1 MTIQGFTRRLSLGRI
16 AACFFS
22 RSGSAMTFRRT
33 LPWSLLLVALLSA
46 CSPVPYQ
53 PAIQDSLQNGYRSE
67 EIAPGVFVIE
77 VRQNSRL
84 RLQLNREETL
94 AYPAAT
100 LAARQNCANMA
111 TGAARKWCY
120 RWMRACAIFSAAYRS
135 ASITRWCPALP
146 GVISATSC
154 KRHKLQTRRSKRTL
168 QKAKSENDRERWR
181 KSRTLKYTIMPLI
194 SI

>member
-1 MTIQGFTRRLSLGRI
+1 SSCVTRRPIQAFARTPRRCGI
-16 AACFFS
+16 ASCFYG
-22 RSGSAMTFRRT
+22 RSGSVMTFGRT

-94 AYPAAT
+94 D
-100 LAARQNCANMA
+100 
-111 TGAARKWCY
+111 
-120 RWMRACAIFSAAYRS
+120 
-135 ASITRWCPALP
+135 
-146 GVISATSC
+146 
-154 KRHKLQTRRSKRTL
+154 TL
-168 QKAKSENDRERWR
+168 QQHWQRRAAELCKHGYRGSPEVVLPVDARLRDFQCSLPECQH
-181 KSRTLKYTIMPLI
+181 YPLVSGI
-194 SI
+194 A

>member
-94 AYPAAT
+94 
-100 LAARQNCANMA
+100 
-111 TGAARKWCY
+111 
-120 RWMRACAIFSAAYRS
+120 
-135 ASITRWCPALP
+135 
-146 GVISATSC
+146 
-154 KRHKLQTRRSKRTL
+154 HTL
-168 QKAKSENDRERWR
+168 QQHWQRRAAELCKHGYRGSPEVVLPVDARLRDFQCSLPECQH
-181 KSRTLKYTIMPLI
+181 YPLVSGI
-194 SI
+194 AWCHQRYEL